1 MRIRST
7 IAAHPIAVAVG
18 AIAGVGAIAFVL
30 AFFEPQA
37 LFIDDEVSEAVP
49 TVAGATGQGGSERGA
64 AGGSEKGGTEV
75 TAEGSFVGI
84 EGHSAGGTAQVLDL
98 PDDSRFLRFEED
110 FDVTNGPDL
119 KVYLSAAPQ
128 DAPGDALDD
137 EFVDLGDLK
146 GNIGSQNYELPAEVD
161 IDRYRTTIVWC
172 KRFSVGFATAQL
184 R

>member
-7 IAAHPIAVAVG
+7 IAAHPIAVAVA
-18 AIAGVGAIAFVL
+18 AIAVAGAIAFVL

-49 TVAGATGQGGSERGA
+49 TVAGAGGQGASEGGGA
-64 AGGSEKGGTEV
+64 GRSAGGGADV

-84 EGHSAGGTAQVLDL
+84 EGHSAGGTAQVLEL

-119 KVYLSAAPQ
+119 KVYLSAAAQ
-128 DAPGDALDD
+128 EAPGDALDD

-161 IDRYRTTIVWC
+161 GDRYRTAVVWC
-172 KRFSVGFATAQL
+172 ERFSVGFAAAEL